1 MIIYVT
7 QQFENVATNNILVN
21 GDVEFTL
28 TSGFSRNPVVLPA
41 TILTQNDRYTM
52 LNVDFNVDFKDQH
65 KNGIYYYTISNSLTV
80 FEKGYCKIVTE
91 PGGQNGAITFDSGV
105 ETEERES
112 IVYYRP
118 NY

>member
-1 MIIYVT
+1 MTIYVT
-7 QQFENVATNNILVN
+7 EQFENVATNNTLVN

-41 TILTQNDRYTM
+41 TISLQNDRYTL
-52 LNVDFNVDFKDQH
+52 LNVDFGVDFKDEH
-65 KNGIYYYTISNSLTV
+65 KNGIYYYTISNLTTV

-91 PGGQNGAITFDSGV
+91 PGGENGAVAYNSSV